1 MNTKNNPDNRYKLA
15 SLKVLD
21 QYPMWK
27 RSAVLDDI
35 KNRVDNSYTHQYAKD
50 VVSLAE
56 NEEISLT
63 E

>member
-35 KNRVDNSYTHQYAKD
+35 KNRVDNSYTNQYAKD

-56 NEEISLT
+56 NEEISLA